1 MKRLTK
7 KELRKKIALIV
18 ARMRAEATPFEDA
31 SEEAKAKR
39 RETGRLNKAWFF
51 KTYFPHYFELGFSEM
66 HYDLMGF
73 ADIKEMPVLIAGFRE
88 SAKSTVLTF
97 GDFIHKVCYKSRH
110 FIILIS
116 EIEEHAADLLE
127 FVKLEF
133 EENERLRMDFG
144 ELLRPGQ
151 EKKDFIANETR
162 LKARGHRQRIRGL
175 RYRQYRP
182 DHVAVDDYEDEK
194 SVRNPRIIR
203 DKMNWLK
210 RSVIGALGKG
220 FSFVMVGQLLARKCV
235 LAQMMAEEKDGEPV
249 YISRVYRIYKDD
261 GTPAWPEMWPVA
273 RIEHWRR
280 IMGSTAFQAEMMQD
294 PREEEGP
301 FQVIYY
307 YTVEELAGRN
317 LEVVGFID
325 GSVGSGESN
334 DFKAIVIVAR
344 DRATGDMFC
353 LYAFIKRCS
362 ISRMVTGAYGAE
374 EDYKPRIIGLETNSF
389 QKLLL
394 NDFDRGAE
402 ERGYHLP
409 LKEVVHT
416 TNKESRI
423 ISGCESVVE
432 RGKLKFR
439 KGHSDQDLLVDQL
452 QSLLSPTVEDDGPDA
467 LEGAVSL
474 LNRSARKAEIATARR
489 RKAPA
494 MMEAY

>member
-7 KELRKKIALIV
+7 KELREKIARIV
-18 ARMRAEATPFEDA
+18 ARMRAEATPFEDT
-31 SEEAKAKR
+31 SEEAKARR
-39 RETGRLNKAWFF
+39 RELGRKNKAWFF
-51 KTYFPHYFELGFSEM
+51 KTYFPHYFDLEFCEM
-66 HYDLMGF
+66 HYDLMGY

-88 SAKSTVLTF
+88 SAKSTILTF
-97 GDFIHKVCYKSRH
+97 GDPIHKICYSLRH
-110 FIILIS
+110 FMIVMS
-116 EIEEHAADLLE
+116 EVEEHAADLLG
-127 FVKLEF
+127 FIKLEF

-144 ELLRPGQ
+144 ELLKSGQ
-151 EKKDFIANETR
+151 EKKDFIANRIR
-162 LKARGHRQRIRGL
+162 LKARGYRQRIRGL
-175 RYRQYRP
+175 HHGPHRP
-182 DHVAVDDYEDEK
+182 DHVIVDDYEDEK
-194 SVRNPRIIR
+194 SVRNPRIVR
-203 DKMNWLK
+203 DKVNRLK
-210 RSVIGALGKG
+210 RSVIGALSRG

-261 GTPAWPEMWPVA
+261 GTPTWPEMWPRE
-273 RIEHWRR
+273 RIEHWKA
-280 IMGSTAFQAEMMQD
+280 IMGSTAFQCEMMLD

-307 YTVEELAGRN
+307 YTVEELVGKN
-317 LEVVGFID
+317 LEIVGFID

-334 DFKAIVIVAR
+334 DFKAIVILAR

-362 ISRMVTGAYGAE
+362 IARMVNAAYGAHD
-374 EDYKPRIIGLETNSF
+374 DYRPYIFGLETNSF

-402 ERGYHLP
+402 EHRYHLP

-432 RGKLKFR
+432 RGKLKFL

-474 LNRSARKAEIATARR
+474 LNRSARKAEIVTARR
-489 RKAPA
+489 RKVPA
-494 MMEAY
+494 LMEAY